1 MAARGVVRADKAEM
15 ERTANEAPGAN
26 LFDPATRF
34 LKGIEGVEQ
43 CGCRLMEFLD
53 RITIRV
59 LLFVLLSY
67 HVAHILGKVVGPSS
81 RPLQTRESSFYGE

>member
-1 MAARGVVRADKAEM
+1 MAARGVVRADKPEM
-15 ERTANEAPGAN
+15 KRTAREAPGAN
-26 LFDPATRF
+26 LSNPATRF
-34 LKGIEGVEQ
+34 LTVIDGVEQ

-67 HVAHILGKVVGPSS
+67 HVAHFLGKIVEPGPP
-81 RPLQTRESSFYGE
+81 PLQVRESSFYGE